1 MTSLTLGAN
10 FAGYAGARPLAILAA
25 PFSNANGAAT
35 RVQTK
40 RARRGEIDQFLASVE
55 HKAFVLARAALGE
68 REAALDVVQ
77 DSMLKLVERYAHKPA
92 AEWPALFF
100 TIVNHRITDIHRYR
114 RLREGINKV
123 VSLFGGERE
132 DGSYDLGE
140 AATIAAPERSPE
152 ENLVAQRE
160 RAAIDAAMMQLPD
173 RQRQVFVLR
182 EWQELSVK
190 ETAQVLGCTEG
201 TVKQHHFRALKSL
214 RRLLAPAAG

>member
-1 MTSLTLGAN
+1 MH
-10 FAGYAGARPLAILAA
+10 FAIAVLQQNRHGGDEPPVREPVADA
-25 PFSNANGAAT
+25 AAT
-35 RVQTK
+35 APPPRTMD
-40 RARRGEIDQFLASVE
+40 AFLASVE
-55 HKAFVLARAALGE
+55 LKAFHMARYQLRD

-77 DSMLKLVERYAHKPA
+77 DSMLKLIERYAHKPP

-100 TIVNHRITDIHRYR
+100 TIVKHRITDVHRYR
-114 RLREGINKV
+114 KLHEGINKV

-140 AATIAAPERSPE
+140 AATIAAPERTPE

-190 ETAQVLGCTEG
+190 ETAQVLGCTDG

-214 RRLLAPAAG
+214 RRLLAPASPRIS

>member
-1 MTSLTLGAN
+1 MHYAIAVLQQN
-10 FAGYAGARPLAILAA
+10 RAGGDEPPARQRPAD
-25 PFSNANGAAT
+25 AAT
-35 RVQTK
+35 APPPSTMD
-40 RARRGEIDQFLASVE
+40 AFLASVE
-55 HKAFVLARAALGE
+55 LKAFHIARYQL
-68 REAALDVVQ
+68 RDHEAALDVVQ

-100 TIVNHRITDIHRYR
+100 TIVHHRITDVHRYR
-114 RLREGINKV
+114 RLREGVNKV

-214 RRLLAPAAG
+214 RRLLAPGAGLN